1 MSRRQILEWA
11 EQGALAPDKVG
22 PALALAGV
30 LPDREAWRRFI
41 PALLLGL
48 GALLL
53 SAGVIFFFAYNWEA
67 MGQFA
72 KFALAEGLLVAAVIV
87 AIVAG
92 LERML
97 GKSALFLASTLTGAL
112 LALIG
117 QTYQTGADPYQL
129 FAGWAVLILP
139 WVAVSRMP
147 ALWLLVVLLLNVA
160 VATYLLVV
168 PGFFGFIFTPAR
180 LTWLLFGLN
189 TAILVAWEI
198 AVAMGIP
205 WLQARWSARIV
216 ATVSGI
222 AAASLG
228 LWSVVDTR
236 DIGGF
241 AFVAYVAWLAGA
253 YFYYRTRLR
262 DLFVLAGGALGVI
275 VVVTGALSRA
285 MLDNF
290 EAGGFLFIGVA
301 VIGMSAGAAYWL
313 RTIAREDDY

>member
-1 MSRRQILEWA
+1 VSRRQILEWA
-11 EQGALAPDKVG
+11 ERGALVPDKVG

-30 LPDREAWRRFI
+30 LPDRDAWRRFI
-41 PALLLGL
+41 STLLLGL

-53 SAGVIFFFAYNWEA
+53 SAGVIFFFAYNWKE

-72 KFALAEGLLVAAVIV
+72 KFALAEGLILAAV
-87 AIVAG
+87 AG
-92 LERML
+92 ALIGKLDRAL
-97 GKSALFLASTLTGAL
+97 GKASLFLASTLTGAL

-139 WVAVSRMP
+139 WVAVSRLP

-160 VATYLLVV
+160 VVTYVQAIPL
-168 PGFFGFIFTPAR
+168 FGFIVTPAR
-180 LTWLLFGLN
+180 LAWLLFALN
-189 TAILVAWEI
+189 TGVLVIWEI

-205 WLQARWSARIV
+205 WLQTRWPARIV
-216 ATVSGI
+216 ATASGI
-222 AAASLG
+222 AAATLG
-228 LWSVVDTR
+228 LWAVVDAR

-241 AFVAYVAWLAGA
+241 AFVAYAAWVIGA
-253 YFYYRTRLR
+253 YIYYRTHLR

-275 VVVTGALSRA
+275 VVITGALSRA
-285 MLDNF
+285 LLDSF
-290 EAGGFLFIGVA
+290 DAGGFLVIGVA

-313 RTIAREDDY
+313 RTIATETDA

>member
-1 MSRRQILEWA
+1 VSRRQILEWA
-11 EQGALAPDKVG
+11 ERGALAPDKVG

-30 LPDREAWRRFI
+30 LPDRDAWRRFI
-41 PALLLGL
+41 STLLIGL

-53 SAGVIFFFAYNWEA
+53 AAGVIFFFAYNWNA
-67 MGQFA
+67 MGKFA
-72 KFALAEGLLVAAVIV
+72 KFGLAEALIAAAVIV
-87 AIVAG
+87 AIVSG
-92 LERML
+92 LDRMF
-97 GKSALFLASTLTGAL
+97 GKASLFLASALTGAL

-160 VATYLLVV
+160 VATYVTVV
-168 PGFFGFIFTPAR
+168 PGVLGFIFTPAR
-180 LTWLLFGLN
+180 LIWLLFGLN
-189 TAILVAWEI
+189 TAVLAIWEI
-198 AVAMGIP
+198 AIAMGIP

-216 ATVSGI
+216 ATASGTT
-222 AAASLG
+222 AATLG
-228 LWSVVDTR
+228 LWAIIDSR
-236 DIGGF
+236 EIGGLAFF
-241 AFVAYVAWLAGA
+241 AYLAWLAGA
-253 YFYYRTRLR
+253 YFYYRMHLR

-285 MLDNF
+285 MLDDF
-290 EAGGFLFIGVA
+290 EAGGFLFIGLA

-313 RTIAREDDY
+313 RGIAQEDEV